1 MYKRSVSFYKNRMM
15 CFYCFSHFKWI
26 ENTRKGKQKE
36 VNTNN
41 IYTAQC
47 FVFK

>member
-1 MYKRSVSFYKNRMM
+1 MSVSYVKHLA
-15 CFYCFSHFKWI
+15 CFSHFKWI
-26 ENTRKGKQKE
+26 ANTRKGKQKE

-47 FVFK
+47 FVVK

>member
-1 MYKRSVSFYKNRMM
+1 MYTRSVSFYKNRMM
-15 CFYCFSHFKWI
+15 CFSHFKWI